1 MRTLFGL
8 DNHCSTRSISCTNDI
23 NVEIYTVPS
32 HCEKLSTFQS

>member
-8 DNHCSTRSISCTNDI
+8 DNHCSTPCTNDI
-23 NVEIYTVPS
+23 NVEIYTAPS